1 MNYSRLTIGLLTL
14 ATVLMVALL
23 VLKVFKEIKINESF
37 TPMSGINSPHLLQ
50 VFFANLI
57 YHHLKPKTELPR
69 SIVKAYLNHYVSPP
83 DPSFD
88 LFYIPRRNNYCQ
100 ANFLYTVL
108 NPDFNFNS
116 ENYIFMDIPNSD
128 KLKKKLSMRF
138 DFLNT
143 AVHRRKEYTKQ
154 EITKLQNME
163 WNPKIKI
170 FLTNTNFNYNNN
182 LGKSFLCMFQMA
194 NHIPGTGIL
203 HREDLLV
210 DNLKKNR
217 SKLNFQSC
225 SQLKRFYPQ
234 TFRLYK
240 KKECDKFFEILNSK
254 KFHREMKT
262 RTLYVLKNIDSS
274 NEQKLDHIEIHKLKR
289 VYKNGALCGVSQ
301 HKHLIQNYISD
312 RIRYKNGRK
321 FVLRIFM
328 VVVST
333 SPLVVLFN
341 KGYVLLDR
349 FDNYVSFNKAI
360 IKPKVLL
367 KYLQETGIMNEYE
380 FEKVYNKIKRVTAYL
395 NHISMENYLKDPRLF
410 QVIALDFVINAQK
423 EPILQSIKGSP
434 QFTIKNYKTVSQIIK
449 IESSILGQRVH
460 AVKDFVQSLKLDMY
474 NFYQNAKTPFE
485 YYEDLIFALKQK
497 VDLGAA
503 SQRFDAIFKNSMP
516 DFKSKDY
523 SDFDVIYDD
532 REDGL
537 KAYKGLVHKFC
548 IKN

>member
-1 MNYSRLTIGLLTL
+1 MNYTRITIGLLTL
-14 ATVLMVALL
+14 ATILMAALL

-37 TPMSGINSPHLLQ
+37 TPMSNVNSPHLLQ

-57 YHHLKPKTELPR
+57 YEHLKPRTELSR
-69 SIVKAYLNHYVSPP
+69 STVKAYLNHYVSPP
-83 DPSFD
+83 DSSFD

-100 ANFLYTVL
+100 ANYLYTVL
-108 NPDFNFNS
+108 NPDYNFSS

-128 KLKKKLSMRF
+128 KLKKKLSTRF

-143 AVHRRKEYTKQ
+143 AVHRRKEFTKHD
-154 EITKLQNME
+154 ITKLQNME

-170 FLTNTNFNYNNN
+170 FLTITDFNYNNN

-203 HREDLLV
+203 HREDLLA
-210 DNLKKNR
+210 DNLKKTR
-217 SKLNFQSC
+217 KRLNFQSC

-234 TFRLYK
+234 TYRLYK
-240 KKECDKFFEILNSK
+240 KKECDSFFEVLNSK

-262 RTLYVLKNIDSS
+262 RTLFVLKNIDSS

-289 VYKNGALCGVSQ
+289 TYKNGALCGVSQ
-301 HKHLIQNYISD
+301 NKHLIQNYIAD

-321 FVLRIFM
+321 FVLRTFM
-328 VVVST
+328 IIVST
-333 SPLVVLFN
+333 KPLVVLFH

-380 FEKVYNKIKRVTAYL
+380 FEKIYNKIKRNTAYL
-395 NHISMENYLKDPRLF
+395 NHISMDNYLKDPRFF
-410 QVIALDFVINAQK
+410 QVIALDFVISAQK

-434 QFTIKNYKTVSQIIK
+434 QFTIKNFKMVSQIIK
-449 IESSILGQRVH
+449 LQSSILGQRVH
-460 AVKDFVQSLKLDMY
+460 TVKDFVQSLKVDMY
-474 NFYQNAKTPFE
+474 NYYQNSKTPFE
-485 YYEDLIFALKQK
+485 YYEDLIYSLKQN
-497 VDLGAA
+497 VDLNSA
-503 SQRFDAIFKNSMP
+503 SKNFDSIFVNKMP
-516 DFKSKDY
+516 EFKSKEY
-523 SDFDVIYDD
+523 SDFDLIYDG
-532 REDGL
+532 REDGIR
-537 KAYKGLVHKFC
+537 AYKGLVHKFC
-548 IKN
+548 LRS